1 MLRLAMALLLAAV
14 QAGILAL
21 ALFAPRVSAEHQALY
36 RDRSTDCRV
45 RDATAPLPGTA
56 TIRPIDLDPDMF
68 CRLLPRG
75 WALEEPFGPTSRGA
89 WSTRPDTVLR
99 APLRPGDRAVSLTLR
114 GYSRQSTAAALHPF
128 QSVTITAPGS
138 PPLAAEI
145 PHLGLHHVCLPVP
158 SDATEVAITIR
169 ISAPAR
175 PALNGDGHDPRATGL
190 ELLTIRRSRATD
202 CTARR

>member
-1 MLRLAMALLLAAV
+1 MALLLASV

-68 CRLLPRG
+68 CRLLLRG

-89 WSTRPDTVLR
+89 WSTRPDTTLR

-114 GYSRQSTAAALHPF
+114 GYAATHPF
-128 QSVTITAPGS
+128 QSVTVTASGG
-138 PPLAAEI
+138 PP
-145 PHLGLHHVCLPVP
+145 
-158 SDATEVAITIR
+158 
-169 ISAPAR
+169 
-175 PALNGDGHDPRATGL
+175 
-190 ELLTIRRSRATD
+190 
-202 CTARR
+202 